1 MKFYRRQSI
10 LQVEKAYPCLAE
22 DSQADI
28 HHQDTPR
35 SVRISCLSPS
45 KCIWRRKPPP
55 QTSWSRVHV
64 RRTSTPPGCSNCLV
78 ALFIDVEHEVALVTS
93 GNCIRHSISTFIPIV
108 QDLSLKWH
116 LTTFSSRHFNN
127 VYPYLSFGPEYVYP
141 SGDGVWISC
150 SNLKDVDAML
160 ILGDLRVDHL
170 LYDGKG
176 SFCLLSNEDRYIDLD
191 LDRKT
196 TLGRVADDSF
206 VVPGPSLRRKQDPMA
221 LEDWYETVK
230 RCEYVDLDWVT
241 QLNREHLNRLSFI
254 IYGNKPALDY
264 VYSNFIAAKINHL
277 AWMEEIG
284 IFRSGDQSFSMLS
297 WIWFIMAGFKS
308 K

>member
-1 MKFYRRQSI
+1 M
-10 LQVEKAYPCLAE
+10 
-22 DSQADI
+22 
-28 HHQDTPR
+28 
-35 SVRISCLSPS
+35 
-45 KCIWRRKPPP
+45 
-55 QTSWSRVHV
+55 
-64 RRTSTPPGCSNCLV
+64 

-93 GNCIRHSISTFIPIV
+93 GNCIRHSISTFINCARPV
-108 QDLSLKWH
+108 PQV
-116 LTTFSSRHFNN
+116 TTFSSRHFNN
-127 VYPYLSFGPEYVYP
+127 VYPYLSFGPEYVYS

-221 LEDWYETVK
+221 LED
-230 RCEYVDLDWVT
+230 
-241 QLNREHLNRLSFI
+241 
-254 IYGNKPALDY
+254 
-264 VYSNFIAAKINHL
+264 
-277 AWMEEIG
+277 
-284 IFRSGDQSFSMLS
+284 
-297 WIWFIMAGFKS
+297 
-308 K
+308 